1 MIIVL
6 PASTSKGSKA
16 LLLKKGSMKGQIY
29 FLIIADP
36 NIFNVTISI
45 TVFKL
50 TISDFH
56 SKDIKT

>member
-29 FLIIADP
+29 FLIIVDP
-36 NIFNVTISI
+36 TTLSVTISF

-50 TISDFH
+50 N
-56 SKDIKT
+56 

>member
-16 LLLKKGSMKGQIY
+16 LLLKKGSTKGQIY
-29 FLIIADP
+29 FLIIVDP
-36 NIFNVTISI
+36 TTRSVTISF

-50 TISDFH
+50 N
-56 SKDIKT
+56 